1 MKEVLK
7 ARKRKKKKSK
17 KVKKRRK
24 KKIRKNL
31 VKKLRVLNQ
40 REMVGKRMNQHS
52 AAVALAYAVISTLRT
67 QTVAVAQSRWELFGC
82 QFSFL

>member
-7 ARKRKKKKSK
+7 VRKRKKKKSK
-17 KVKKRRK
+17 KVKKR
-24 KKIRKNL
+24 RKNL